1 MAVVTESTHQLVVE
15 VFVRDLERS
24 LVFYRALG
32 FDLVRRTGGFAV
44 LSWAGHV
51 LFLDEQLQLP
61 DLAGQERANVRI
73 MVPDV
78 DAFWLRVQSLRATIS
93 APIADRPYG
102 LRDFTVRDP
111 DGFGLRFAS
120 GLASGVGAA
129 GSVGHHE

>member
-1 MAVVTESTHQLVVE
+1 MSAI
-15 VFVRDLERS
+15 LERS
-24 LVFYRALG
+24 LVFYRAFG

-51 LFLDEQLQLP
+51 LFLDEQPQLP
-61 DLAGQERANVRI
+61 ELEGRERANVRV

-78 DAFWLRVQSLRATIS
+78 DALWRHAQTVGASIS
-93 APIADRPYG
+93 APIGDRSYG

-120 GLASGVGAA
+120 WLVPADG
-129 GSVGHHE
+129 